1 MRVLVVEDEPG
12 IAQFLQQGLS
22 EAGYA
27 VDLVG
32 DGTEGLDY
40 AVAAQYDAI
49 VLDILLP
56 GIDGLSL
63 LRHLRAKGAT
73 TPVLLLTARD
83 AVEDRI
89 AGLDSGA
96 DDYLVKPF
104 AVPELLARIRALL
117 RRPPLQAGTVLQVA
131 DLEMDTA
138 RRDVRRAGRT
148 IELSPREFM
157 LLEYLMRYPRQVLT
171 RTQIVEHIWNFDFDS
186 DTNVIDVY
194 IGYLRRKVDR
204 GFDSPLIHTVRG
216 VGYRLGLEADH
227 A

>member
-1 MRVLVVEDEPG
+1 VRVLVVEDEPG